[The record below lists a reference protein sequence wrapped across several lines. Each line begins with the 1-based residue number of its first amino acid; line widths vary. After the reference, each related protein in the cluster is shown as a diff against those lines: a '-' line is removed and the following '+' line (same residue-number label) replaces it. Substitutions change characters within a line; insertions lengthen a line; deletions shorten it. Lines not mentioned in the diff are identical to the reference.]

1 MEISTIGI
9 DLSKTTFHMI
19 GLDERG
25 EIVLRKKLSRKQL
38 MFFTATR
45 APLLIGM
52 EACGGAH
59 YLARA
64 LREQGHDARLM
75 PAQYVKPYV
84 KTNKNDYLDAE
95 AIAEAVQRPT
105 MRFVPIKTDEQLDL
119 QALHRV
125 RDRWVARRTAVMNQI
140 RGFLLERGIAI
151 RKGPSYLA
159 SQLQI
164 IFSDGDSS
172 FSGRLLHLIR
182 ELKHEWDELER
193 KIEEASAELARI
205 AKQNDA
211 CHRLMEVPGFGPIV
225 STALVAA
232 IGNGIS
238 FRKGRD
244 LAAWWQHSTGGK
256 TRLLGINKLGN
267 EYLRRMM
274 LHGARSVVM
283 QMERNPSALGEW
295 LTNLSARRH
304 RNVTVVALANKM
316 ARIAWAILSK
326 GTHYSSPAFLA
337 A

>member
-1 MEISTIGI
+1 
-9 DLSKTTFHMI
+9 
-19 GLDERG
+19 
-25 EIVLRKKLSRKQL
+25 
-38 MFFTATR
+38 
-45 APLLIGM
+45 M
-52 EACGGAH
+52 EACAGAH

-105 MRFVPIKTDEQLDL
+105 MRFVPVKNDEQLDL

-125 RDRWVARRTAVMNQI
+125 RDRRVARRTAVMNQV
-140 RGFLLERGIAI
+140 RGFLLDRGIAI

-159 SQLQI
+159 SQLQV

-172 FSGRLLHLIR
+172 FSGCLLHLIR

-205 AKQNDA
+205 AKQDDG

-244 LAAWWQHSTGGK
+244 LAA
-256 TRLLGINKLGN
+256 
-267 EYLRRMM
+267 
-274 LHGARSVVM
+274 
-283 QMERNPSALGEW
+283 
-295 LTNLSARRH
+295 
-304 RNVTVVALANKM
+304 
-316 ARIAWAILSK
+316 
-326 GTHYSSPAFLA
+326 
-337 A
+337 